1 MPRTE
6 ALASWLTRSRVEKPK
21 VSQLADY
28 ETPSKAVFISDGSS
42 TVCFPSRKRF
52 IDSRIR
58 GVNIIDNFELRNL
71 SIIRI
76 DLED

>member
-28 ETPSKAVFISDGSS
+28 ETPSKAVFISMVHQLFVSHLE
-42 TVCFPSRKRF
+42 R
-52 IDSRIR
+52 
-58 GVNIIDNFELRNL
+58 
-71 SIIRI
+71 
-76 DLED
+76 DL